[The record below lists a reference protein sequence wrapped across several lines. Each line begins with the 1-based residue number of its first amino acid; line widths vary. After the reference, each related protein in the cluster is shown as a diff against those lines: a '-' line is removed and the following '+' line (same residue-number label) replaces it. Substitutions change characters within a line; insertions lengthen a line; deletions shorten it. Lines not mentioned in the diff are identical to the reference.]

1 MLNLK
6 NIKKDIASGTLWGQ
20 VGKFF
25 SGNVKSFV
33 FILFF
38 ILSGY
43 CIYVWYSCVYDYR
56 WSEDKKS
63 EYLKT
68 KDKEVTFNRK
78 KFQEIVEKEQKREE
92 EYDKKIT
99 VERDIFGIK

>member
-1 MLNLK
+1 MK
-6 NIKKDIASGTLWGQ
+6 NIKKYIDSGVLWGQ
-20 VGKFF
+20 LVKFF
-25 SGNVKSFV
+25 SGNFKSFV

-43 CIYVWYSCVYDYR
+43 CVYLWYSYVYDYR

-92 EYDKKIT
+92 EYAKKII
-99 VERDIFGIK
+99 VEQDIFGIK